1 MLRNLLIVFFA
12 GFILVFCGCKTT
24 KKQNENENTRNTEF
38 LIGKSFVVSVG
49 KSETIDA
56 VYLEKVYYLEK
67 KVYNKKIKYDK
78 PYFDMMNDVALL
90 NLIAYLKKY
99 DLEVAPGDYK
109 LNQGWGFEDGYFII
123 GNRKQ
128 KVLKFRKK

>member
-1 MLRNLLIVFFA
+1 MLRNFLIIFFIGLIVFL
-12 GFILVFCGCKTT
+12 GGYDVIEKSTR
-24 KKQNENENTRNTEF
+24 NNTRNVDF

-56 VYLEKVYYLEK
+56 VYLEKVY
-67 KVYNKKIKYDK
+67 NKKIKYDK

-90 NLIAYLKKY
+90 NLIVYLKKY